1 MRVYLII
8 LEDGEVYKTETV
20 SEDDLAAVDA
30 GVVDVINCDDMTQYF
45 MDAWREI
52 DHISSFDES

>member
-20 SEDDLAAVDA
+20 SKDDLEAVDA
-30 GVVDVINCDDMTQYF
+30 GIVDAINKKG
-45 MDAWREI
+45 
-52 DHISSFDES
+52 